1 MRWKEGRIDA
11 AALWKK
17 YRFVI
22 LVILAGVLLMLLP
35 THSGEQKE
43 QPDSASAGRETF
55 SLERVEAR
63 MEEVLRQIEGA
74 GKLRLMLTLQSGSQ
88 LQLAEDSDL
97 TAAADEQRTERST
110 VTLNRGSGVED
121 IVVTQQIYPVYQG
134 AVVVCQGADNA
145 SVRLALTEAIC
156 ALTGLSSDKVSI
168 VKWSA

>member
-1 MRWKEGRIDA
+1 MRWKEGGIDA
-11 AALWKK
+11 STLWKK

-22 LVILAGVLLMLLP
+22 LVILAGVVLMLLP
-35 THSGEQKE
+35 THSSDKKE
-43 QPDSASAGRETF
+43 PRSEPSERETF
-55 SLERVEAR
+55 SLEREEAR
-63 MEEVLRQIEGA
+63 MEEVLGRIEGA
-74 GKLRLMLTLQSGSQ
+74 GRLQLMLTLQSGSQ

-110 VTLNRGSGVED
+110 VTLSRGSGVED

-145 SVRLALTEAIC
+145 AVRLALTEAVC

>member
-1 MRWKEGRIDA
+1 MKWKEGGIDA

-22 LVILAGVLLMLLP
+22 LVILAGVVLMLLP
-35 THSGEQKE
+35 TNGGQHKE
-43 QPDSASAGRETF
+43 QPGEPAGRETF
-55 SLERVEAR
+55 SLEREEER
-63 MEEVLRQIEGA
+63 MEEVLSRIEGA
-74 GKLRLMLTLQSGSQ
+74 GQLQLMLTLQRGSQ

-134 AVVVCQGADNA
+134 AVLVCQGADRA
-145 SVRLALTEAIC
+145 SVRLALMEAVC

-168 VKWSA
+168 VKWST